1 MTTNPQPN
9 SHKKGNF
16 FSKAVLSLFVLSI
29 VAVASAFFAM
39 QWYKD
44 KQPKIDVLTS
54 AGVLQRIQH
63 LSNLE
68 TVAYHIDTVVT
79 SHKEGTW
86 NKLWQDEQ
94 KGLFVVSGRVSAGL
108 DLNKLTQ
115 EQVQVSEDGKN
126 IRIQLPAVQVL
137 SSSLDKTEM
146 YDVKTGLLGF
156 VDIDPAL
163 LTEAQ
168 TAAREKIVATACQ
181 SGILKT
187 ANDNAQKQ
195 IETLFSLT
203 QAQVTVTTS
212 PVPNCG

>member
-1 MTTNPQPN
+1 MSETTPSRQA
-9 SHKKGNF
+9 KLGKIVRIL
-16 FSKAVLSLFVLSI
+16 ALFTLLWVI
-29 VAVASAFFAM
+29 VGGFLYW
-39 QWYKD
+39 QWQT
-44 KQPKIDVLTS
+44 KQKSQIEVLTS

-79 SHKEGTW
+79 SRKEGSW

-108 DLNKLTQ
+108 DLRKLTEQ
-115 EQVQVSEDGKN
+115 QVQVSEDGKKV
-126 IRIQLPAVQVL
+126 RIELPAVQIL

-146 YDVKTGLLGF
+146 YDVKTGLLGL
-156 VDIDPAL
+156 VDMDPAL

-168 TAAREKIVATACQ
+168 NVARQKIVQTACQ
-181 SGILKT
+181 TGILKT
-187 ANDNAQKQ
+187 ANENAQKQ

-203 QAQVTVTTS
+203 QAEVTVVAS
-212 PVPNCG
+212 DVPKCG

>member
-1 MTTNPQPN
+1 MTETP
-9 SHKKGNF
+9 SRKSKLSKILRITVI
-16 FSKAVLSLFVLSI
+16 FSVLWLLVGGFLYWTWQ
-29 VAVASAFFAM
+29 A
-39 QWYKD
+39 
-44 KQPKIDVLTS
+44 KQQNQIDVLTS
-54 AGVLQRIQH
+54 AGVLQRIQN

-79 SHKEGTW
+79 SRKEGSW

-108 DLNKLTQ
+108 DLRKLT
-115 EQVQVSEDGKN
+115 EQQVHVSEDGKK
-126 IRIQLPAVQVL
+126 IRIELPAVQIL
-137 SSSLDKTEM
+137 SSSLNKTEM

-156 VDIDPAL
+156 VDMDPAL

-168 TAAREKIVATACQ
+168 NVARQKIVQTACQ

-203 QAQVTVTTS
+203 QAEVTVVAS
-212 PVPNCG
+212 DVPKCG